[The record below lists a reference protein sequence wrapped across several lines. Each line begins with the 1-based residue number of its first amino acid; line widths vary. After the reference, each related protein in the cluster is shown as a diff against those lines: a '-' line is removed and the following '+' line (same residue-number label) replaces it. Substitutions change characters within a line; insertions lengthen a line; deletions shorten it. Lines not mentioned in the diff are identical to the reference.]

1 MKIGI
6 GLPSTIPGTPG
17 PLIMEWARR
26 AEQRGFSSLAI
37 IDRIVFPNYDSLIAL
52 AAAGAVTERI
62 GLLTNILVAPARNP
76 ITLAKEAA
84 SVDQISGGRL
94 TLGLAVGGREDDF
107 QATGQE
113 FKGRGERLDRDLEL
127 MHRAW
132 KGEHVTGSPQPVTPR
147 PTRPEGVPILV
158 GGSSETILRRMVKW
172 GTGWTAGGAP
182 LDMVRP
188 FLPRV
193 QNAWKEGGREGQPRM
208 VALGYYGLG
217 PNADEG
223 IAAYIGDYYAF
234 LGPWA
239 QGITQGTPRTPEA
252 LQTTIKQFE
261 DAGFDEFIWNPTIP
275 QLAQVDLLA
284 DIVL

>member
-17 PLIMEWARR
+17 LLIMDWARR
-26 AEQRGFSSLAI
+26 AEERGFSSLAI
-37 IDRIVFPNYDSLIAL
+37 IDRIVFPSYDSLIAL
-52 AAAGAVTERI
+52 TAAGAVTQRI

-76 ITLAKEAA
+76 VLLAKEAA

-107 QATGQE
+107 QATGQQ
-113 FKGRGERLDRDLEL
+113 FKARGERLDRDLDL

-132 KGEHVTGSPQPVTPR
+132 KGEHVTDSPQPVAPR

-158 GGSSETILRRMVKW
+158 GGNSGASLRRMVKW
-172 GTGWTAGGAP
+172 GTGWTVGGAP
-182 LDMVRP
+182 LEMARP
-188 FLPRV
+188 FIPRV
-193 QNAWKEGGREGQPRM
+193 HEAWKQAGREGNPRM
-208 VALGYYGLG
+208 VALAYFGLG

-223 IAAYIGDYYAF
+223 IASYIGDYYAF

-239 QGITQGTPRTPEA
+239 QGIAQGTPRTPES
-252 LQTTIKQFE
+252 LRDTVKGFE

-284 DIVL
+284 DAVF

>member
-1 MKIGI
+1 MKVGI

-17 PLIMEWARR
+17 PLIVQWARR
-26 AEQRGFSSLAI
+26 AEERGFSSLAI
-37 IDRIVFPNYDSLIAL
+37 IDRIVFPNYDSLITL

-76 ITLAKEAA
+76 ILLAKEAA
-84 SVDQISGGRL
+84 SVDQISNGRL

-107 QATGQE
+107 TAAGQD

-132 KGEHVTGSPQPVTPR
+132 KGEHVTDSPQPVSPR
-147 PTRPEGVPILV
+147 TVRPEGVPILV
-158 GGSSETILRRMVKW
+158 GGSSPATLRRMVKW
-172 GTGWTAGGAP
+172 GTGFTVGGAP

-188 FLPRV
+188 FLQQV
-193 QNAWKEGGREGQPRM
+193 HDAWKEGGREGNPRM
-208 VALGYYGLG
+208 VALGYFGLG
-217 PNADEG
+217 PNADTG

-239 QGITQGTPRTPEA
+239 QGIIQGTPRTAEA
-252 LQTTIKQFE
+252 LRDTLKSFE

-275 QLAQVDLLA
+275 DLAQVDLLA
-284 DIVL
+284 DAVL

>member
-1 MKIGI
+1 
-6 GLPSTIPGTPG
+6 
-17 PLIMEWARR
+17 MEWARR
-26 AEQRGFSSLAI
+26 AEARGFSSLAI

-62 GLLTNILVAPARNP
+62 GLFTNILVAPARNP
-76 ITLAKEAA
+76 IMLAKESA

-94 TLGLAVGGREDDF
+94 TLGIAAGGREDDF

-127 MHRAW
+127 IHRAW
-132 KGEHVTGSPQPVTPR
+132 KGEHVTDSPQPVTPR
-147 PTRPEGVPILV
+147 TTRPEGVPILV
-158 GGSSETILRRMVKW
+158 GGNSDATLRRLVKW
-172 GTGWTAGGAP
+172 GQGWTVGGAP
-182 LDMVRP
+182 IDMARA
-188 FLPRV
+188 FIPRV
-193 QNAWKEGGREGQPRM
+193 QEAWKEAGREGDPRL
-208 VALGYYGLG
+208 VALGYFGLG

-234 LGPWA
+234 IGPWA
-239 QGITQGTPRTPEA
+239 QNIAKGTPRTAEA
-252 LQTTIKQFE
+252 LKDTTRRFE

-284 DIVL
+284 DGVL